1 MKFWLEQSFRIFI
14 IWALVGSTAAAQAQE
29 ASSVSFFAD
38 HSFKVIEGRCAD
50 VAVSGSATKSGSTFT
65 AQNLTIQCS
74 IPRMTTGNRN
84 RDSNMWEMLGYPQ
97 VQQITVLVPSAS
109 AKAGKAPVSFVV
121 RMHGKEKSMT
131 SDMNFEEQSGSVV
144 VSGDFT
150 VSLAEYDVT
159 PPKLLML
166 KVGDAVLIR
175 FRIAVPVQGK

>member
-1 MKFWLEQSFRIFI
+1 
-14 IWALVGSTAAAQAQE
+14 
-29 ASSVSFFAD
+29 
-38 HSFKVIEGRCAD
+38 
-50 VAVSGSATKSGSTFT
+50 
-65 AQNLTIQCS
+65 
-74 IPRMTTGNRN
+74 TTGNRN
-84 RDSNMWEMLGYPQ
+84 RDSNMWEMLGFPQ

-109 AKAGKAPVSFVV
+109 AKAGKAPVSFIV

-166 KVGDAVLIR
+166 KVGDAVLVR